1 MRENKYMVNDYDKFA
16 KERQEM
22 LKKDAKRPHRFISRK
37 ATMKID
43 KKVSIIKQY
52 LMLCIDDLTFINW
65 RKIV

>member
-1 MRENKYMVNDYDKFA
+1 MVNDYDKFA

-43 KKVSIIKQY
+43 KKVSIIK
-52 LMLCIDDLTFINW
+52 
-65 RKIV
+65 